1 MLPPQHVALRVV
13 DAAYD
18 LESHPEPWLRGL
30 LESGEEVLD
39 QGLGCAA
46 VAVAGLTGSGEPLV
60 SRVVTHGDATDSLAL
75 RLARASR
82 SVQVDRALTVS
93 GGSTSVVRTLS
104 AVSSEAPHL
113 HHAVRHRVGCKD
125 VLCLLAVDSELY
137 GVLLLSPAP
146 GRISLSATAEK
157 RWRTLA
163 SHIGAADRLRRALG
177 RSNQERLIPLTSLP
191 RELKAEIPSDTLAS
205 APSGLSLRDAAA
217 HVDSESRRGPKGQTT
232 QALEV
237 LRGLVDGELSMID
250 WFVRNGRRFALA
262 RRSDPSLGDPR
273 ALTAKEQ
280 QVVIRT
286 ARGESRKLV
295 AYHMGIS
302 RSRVSK
308 LLGPAMRKLC
318 VKNQAELVMKVRCL
332 ERHGLLHDY

>member
-18 LESHPEPWLRGL
+18 LESHPKPWLVGL
-30 LESGEEVLD
+30 LESGEQVLD

-60 SRVVTHGDATDSLAL
+60 SRVVTHGDASHNLAL

-82 SVQVDRALTVS
+82 SVEVDRAMTAS

-104 AVSSEAPHL
+104 AISSAAPHL
-113 HHAVRHRVGCKD
+113 HHAVRRGVGCKD
-125 VLCLLAVDSELY
+125 ALCLLAVDSELH
-137 GVLLLSPAP
+137 GVLLLTPTR

-177 RSNQERLIPLTSLP
+177 RSNQERLIPVTALA
-191 RELKAEIPSDTLAS
+191 RELRADHPSDAPAS
-205 APSGLSLRDAAA
+205 NPSGLSLREAA
-217 HVDSESRRGPKGQTT
+217 VRTDSARRRRSEGQAT
-232 QALEV
+232 QTLEV
-237 LRGLVDGELSMID
+237 LRQRVGGNLSMID
-250 WFVRNGRRFALA
+250 WFVRDGRGFTLA
-262 RRSDPSLGDPR
+262 HPSDPLLGDPR
-273 ALTAKEQ
+273 ALTTKEQ
-280 QVVIRT
+280 QVVLRT
-286 ARGESRKLV
+286 ARGGSRKLV
-295 AYHMGIS
+295 AYHIGVS

-308 LLGPAMRKLC
+308 LLGSAMRKLS
-318 VKNQAELVMKVRCL
+318 VSNQAELVMKIRCL
-332 ERHGLLHDY
+332 KSHGLLHDC

>member
-18 LESHPEPWLRGL
+18 LESLPRRWLGGL

-46 VAVAGLTGSGEPLV
+46 VAVAGLTRSGEPLV
-60 SRVVTHGDATDSLAL
+60 SRVVTHGDASESLAL
-75 RLARASR
+75 RLARASH
-82 SVQVDRALTVS
+82 SVHVDGVS
-93 GGSTSVVRTLS
+93 AASDGSTSVVRTLS
-104 AVSSEAPHL
+104 AVSSEAPQL
-113 HHAVRHRVGCKD
+113 HRAIRRRVGCKD
-125 VLCLLAVDSELY
+125 ALCLLAVDSELH
-137 GVLLLSPAP
+137 GVLLFTPTR

-157 RWRTLA
+157 RWRTIA

-177 RSNQERLIPLTSLP
+177 RSNQERLIPVSALP
-191 RELKAEIPSDTLAS
+191 RELRADQPSDA
-205 APSGLSLRDAAA
+205 AAAKPPGLSLRDAAVR
-217 HVDSESRRGPKGQTT
+217 VDAESEEGPERQTA

-237 LRGLVDGELSMID
+237 LRGLVEGELSTID
-250 WFVRNGRRFALA
+250 WFVRNGRRFTLA

-273 ALTAKEQ
+273 ALSTTEQ
-280 QVVIRT
+280 QVALRT

-295 AYHMGIS
+295 AYQIGVS

-308 LLGPAMRKLC
+308 LLRSAMRKLG
-318 VKNQAELVMKVRCL
+318 VSNQAELVMKIRCF
-332 ERHGLLHDY
+332 ERHGLLHDC